1 MYMPIIMKQR
11 GYIMATYTERKRW
24 LFFGLPFTFTKYT
37 VNEEK
42 LIINK
47 GLLKTTEDTCYLYKI
62 IDIKLER
69 SLCERIFGMG
79 TIVCYTGD
87 VTDKVIKLIHI
98 KNSKTINDFLL
109 DQSEEMRRKRRTLNT
124 LSLTQGMTDIDD
136 ADLDS

>member
-69 SLCERIFGMG
+69 SLCERIFGMA
-79 TIVCYTGD
+79 TIMCYTGD

-98 KNSKTINDFLL
+98 KNSKKINDYLL

-136 ADLDS
+136 ADLDG

>member
-1 MYMPIIMKQR
+1 
-11 GYIMATYTERKRW
+11 MATYTERKRW

-79 TIVCYTGD
+79 TILCYTGD

-124 LSLTQGMTDIDD
+124 LSLTQGMSDLDD
-136 ADLDS
+136 ADLDE

>member
-1 MYMPIIMKQR
+1 
-11 GYIMATYTERKRW
+11 MATYTERKRW

-79 TIVCYTGD
+79 TILCYTGD

-124 LSLTQGMTDIDD
+124 LSLTQGMNDIDD
-136 ADLDS
+136 ADLDA

>member
-1 MYMPIIMKQR
+1 
-11 GYIMATYTERKRW
+11 MATYTERKRW

-109 DQSEEMRRKRRTLNT
+109 DQAEEMRRKRRTLNT

>member
-1 MYMPIIMKQR
+1 
-11 GYIMATYTERKRW
+11 MATYTERKRW
-24 LFFGLPFTFTKYT
+24 LFLGLPFTFTKYT

-79 TIVCYTGD
+79 TILCYTGD
-87 VTDKVIKLIHI
+87 VTDKIIRLIHI
-98 KNSKTINDFLL
+98 KNSKVINDFLL